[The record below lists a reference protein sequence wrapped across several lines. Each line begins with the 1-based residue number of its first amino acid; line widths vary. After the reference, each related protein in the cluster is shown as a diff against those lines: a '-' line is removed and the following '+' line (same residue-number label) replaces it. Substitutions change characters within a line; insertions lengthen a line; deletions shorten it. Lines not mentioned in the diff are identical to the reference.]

1 MLALLPFVGLLGCIE
16 EVELGIASNE
26 RTRGILIVEAT
37 LTDEQK
43 NHRITL
49 SRMDTIIDL
58 KIDSIYNPNTPVRD
72 INRDLVFYERNA
84 TVSVTETSGPT
95 YSFVEISPGVYESSE
110 VFGVRLAN
118 TYQLNIATQD
128 GATYVSKP
136 MQVEGLADISDM
148 YAEKT
153 ISNSGEEGI
162 GIFVDNNT
170 LEGNVKNLR
179 YTYDETYKVVAPF
192 WAEDDF
198 QLTDYDPCAVPVPT
212 YNLEIV
218 PREEEQQVCYGNA
231 LSNTIIQTQQTNV
244 NDQGLNKFMV
254 RFLSKENYI
263 ISHRYS
269 IEITQLVTSPES
281 YSFYEQL
288 NNFSQT
294 GSVFSQ
300 VQPGFLVG
308 NLSATD
314 GREGVVIGFFDVV
327 SVSKKRLFFN
337 YVDIYPNEPLPIYPF
352 NCSEQSAPES
362 HISFCVGGGIGGCPQ
377 SVIERVNLNLIR
389 YVRNN
394 DGAAV
399 GICPGPHVF
408 VSRICG
414 DCTVLGSNQIPEFW
428 TE

>member
-1 MLALLPFVGLLGCIE
+1 MLLLSLVALLGCVE
-16 EVELGIASNE
+16 EVELGIVSNE

-43 NHRITL
+43 NHRLTL

-58 KIDSIYNPNTPVRD
+58 KIDSIYNPNTPIRD
-72 INRDLVFYERNA
+72 INRDLVLYERNA
-84 TVSVTETSGPT
+84 DVSITEASGPT

-110 VFGVRLAN
+110 VFSARTGSA
-118 TYQLNIATQD
+118 YQLNITTQD
-128 GATYVSKP
+128 GGIYVSKP
-136 MQVEGLADISDM
+136 TQVEGLANISSM

-162 GIFVDNNT
+162 GIFVDANT

-179 YTYDETYKVVAPF
+179 YTYDETYKIVAPF
-192 WAEDDF
+192 WVEDDF
-198 QLTDYDPCAVPVPT
+198 RLTDYDPCALPVPT

-218 PREEEQQVCYGNA
+218 PREEEQKVCYGNA
-231 LSNTIIQTQQTNV
+231 LSNTIIQTQQTNE

-269 IEITQLVTSPES
+269 IEVEQLVTSTES

-308 NLSATD
+308 NLSSKD
-314 GREGVVIGFFDVV
+314 GREGSVIGFFDVV

-337 YVDIYPNEPLPIYPF
+337 YEDIYPNEELPLYPF

-362 HISFCVGGGIGGCPQ
+362 HRSFCAPSSGGGCPQ
-377 SVIERVNLNLIR
+377 SVIERVNLNLIS

-394 DGAAV
+394 DGGAV
-399 GICPGPHVF
+399 GSCPGPHVF
-408 VSRICG
+408 VAKVCG
-414 DCTVLGSNQIPEFW
+414 DCTLLGSNKVPEFW